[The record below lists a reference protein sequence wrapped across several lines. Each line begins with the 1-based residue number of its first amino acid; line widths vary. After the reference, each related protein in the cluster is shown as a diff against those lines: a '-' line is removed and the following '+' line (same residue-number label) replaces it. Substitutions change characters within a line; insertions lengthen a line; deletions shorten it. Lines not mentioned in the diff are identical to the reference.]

1 MTKGCPTQLRWLAV
15 VLVVALW
22 AISLALPA
30 LVVEGAGVLTGWD
43 VLRVGWQGIGV
54 KLLAW
59 YANPLFAIG
68 VVAFAG
74 RFFGFAGVVSGFG
87 LVLALT
93 SFAAREIAAGSG
105 FPLPTLTLKAGFF
118 IWLTSLCILLV
129 ISWRCRALVVAE
141 KTQSNG
147 M

>member
-1 MTKGCPTQLRWLAV
+1 M
-15 VLVVALW
+15 VLVVAIW
-22 AISLALPA
+22 AISLVLPA
-30 LVVEGAGVLTGWD
+30 LAVEGAGVLTGWD
-43 VLRVGWQGIGV
+43 VLKVGWQGIGV

-141 KTQSNG
+141 KTQSNN